1 MASGYE
7 VRSNWIS
14 CALIISLQRKKV
26 CRIRDKK
33 SDFFVDNSPRMC
45 QDIWG
50 DTMNKQEL
58 LALLRQGRWVSGAEL
73 GTRLGVTRA
82 AVSKAVAALKREGCE
97 IESVPNRG
105 HRLVS
110 EPDRLTRG
118 DILAAL
124 GSHPWADTVE
134 VLTTVDSTNDLLKS
148 RAAAGAPHGTVAVA
162 DCQSAG
168 RGRLGRSFDSAPG
181 SGVYLSVLL
190 RPDCPPQALMTLTAQ
205 AAVAVR
211 RAVRTVTGAEAGI
224 KWVNDLVLAE
234 RKISGILTELSLEA
248 ESGLVSYCVVGVGV
262 NCNRPTVD
270 FPPELRQ
277 TAGSILSQTGHRVD
291 RNRMAAEL
299 IRALSAL
306 PGLDWQAEYRA
317 ACVNLGKP
325 IQILAPGQ
333 LPRAGTAL
341 DIGPE
346 AELIVETERGRE
358 TVRSGEVSVR
368 GLYGYVPL

>member
-1 MASGYE
+1 
-7 VRSNWIS
+7 
-14 CALIISLQRKKV
+14 
-26 CRIRDKK
+26 
-33 SDFFVDNSPRMC
+33 
-45 QDIWG
+45 
-50 DTMNKQEL
+50 MNQQTL
-58 LALLRQGRWVSGAEL
+58 LTLLRQGRWVSGAEL
-73 GTRLGVTRA
+73 GERLGVTRA
-82 AVSKAVAALKREGCE
+82 AVSKAVSALKRKGYE

-105 HRLVS
+105 HRMIS

-124 GSHPWADTVE
+124 GSHPWAETVE
-134 VLTTVDSTNDLLKS
+134 VLTTVKSTNDLLKT
-148 RAAAGAPHGTVAVA
+148 RAAAGAPHGTVVIA
-162 DCQSAG
+162 DCQTGG
-168 RGRLGRSFDSAPG
+168 RGRMGRRFDSPPG
-181 SGVYLSVLL
+181 TGIFLSVLL
-190 RPDCPPQALMTLTAQ
+190 RPACPPGELMTLTAQ
-205 AAVAVR
+205 AAVATR
-211 RAVRTVTGAEAGI
+211 RAIRTVTGAEAGI

-291 RNRMAAEL
+291 RNRLTAEL
-299 IRALSAL
+299 IRTLSAL

-317 ACVNLGKP
+317 ACVNLGKRV
-325 IQILAPGQ
+325 QILAPGQ
-333 LPRAGTAL
+333 PPRTGTAL
-341 DIGPE
+341 DVGPE

-368 GLYGYVPL
+368 GLYGYIP